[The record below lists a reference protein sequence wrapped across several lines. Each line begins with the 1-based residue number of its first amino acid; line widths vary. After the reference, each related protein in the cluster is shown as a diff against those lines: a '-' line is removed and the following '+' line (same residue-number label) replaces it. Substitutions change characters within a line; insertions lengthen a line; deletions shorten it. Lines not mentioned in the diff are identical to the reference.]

1 MTEDDEATSPP
12 DVREQREA
20 RLERGGDHERQREC
34 ERDVGAVRERQL
46 VLDGRRA
53 WLIAWL
59 SADYIYI
66 KYRKLGRLLAGEKL
80 THRSWP
86 NPGEA

>member
-1 MTEDDEATSPP
+1 
-12 DVREQREA
+12 V
-20 RLERGGDHERQREC
+20 L
-34 ERDVGAVRERQL
+34 QL
-46 VLDGRRA
+46 GVLDGRRG

-59 SADYIYI
+59 SAKSIYT
-66 KYRKLGRLLAGEKL
+66 KYRKLGRLRTGEKL